1 MTLSR
6 IEIYKAILFNAR
18 IKYIVY
24 SNPTVY
30 TEGYIIGDSFGYF
43 NGKQTYTLTI
53 KSVGAYSITGI
64 DPEQIVEIVDWNI
77 HELVADRADEM
88 ARRFMANVFKDR
100 NAVGEILTEKQ
111 FLESLA

>member
-1 MTLSR
+1 MSLSR
-6 IEIYKAILFNAR
+6 LEIYKAILFNAR

-64 DPEQIVEIVDWNI
+64 SPDQIVEIVDWNI
-77 HELVADRADEM
+77 PEFVQDKADEM
-88 ARRFMANVFKDR
+88 ARKFMANVFKDR
-100 NAVGEILTEKQ
+100 NVSGEMLTEKQ

>member
-18 IKYIVY
+18 VKYIIY
-24 SNPTVY
+24 SNPTVASQ
-30 TEGYIIGDSFGYF
+30 GYIIGDSFGYF

-53 KSVGAYSITGI
+53 KCLGAYSIVGI
-64 DPEQIVEIVDWNI
+64 EPSQIIEIVDWNI
-77 HELVADRADEM
+77 PEVVKDRADEM